1 MLKTDSHEVKGHAP
15 PTPLPPP
22 TKTTTTTMWK
32 YRGTCPLRS
41 TGAAKFWYSSIF
53 TAQVAWTIEIGD
65 AGYGIAGLLTESFYH
80 TSLMA

>member
-1 MLKTDSHEVKGHAP
+1 M
-15 PTPLPPP
+15 
-22 TKTTTTTMWK
+22 
-32 YRGTCPLRS
+32 RS